1 MTDHSQA
8 RPEYYVAMLISG
20 LMRYASETFWPNI
33 EHLKR
38 LNPHSEYHA
47 YVAGSP
53 KGQFNFRDDIESTR
67 LLDAN
72 TTSTRTELQKLPP
85 LSIAQIHK
93 IYGSHLKGAS
103 LKDGPAEFK
112 LVLYVAQSSRLRLM
126 RWRMKHVWTLMAP
139 HMKTFNYKYVIWMRP
154 DTLLHFT
161 VPFDQVDIGE
171 DVHSLVGLP
180 NRDYD
185 FAWWGKPAAME
196 KAIEEY
202 DESVA
207 AKTCKCTRTHGV
219 GHPTKP
225 PDAQHLG
232 FAANS
237 ITDKACF
244 EKLLSVNEGSLLC
257 VFLQALWASRPN
269 RSVYL
274 VGYGASALYGRPPC
288 ASVCPP
294 GPASNLFGFKRTVG
308 PWTKCNTNLE
318 HPLECTFRK
327 PFWGP
332 FSVPYGGSNNIKNYA
347 HLNYYTGRIYNG
359 SSDAQ

>member
-112 LVLYVAQSSRLRLM
+112 RVLYVDQRSRLRLM

-207 AKTCKCTRTHGV
+207 AKTCKCARTRRGA
-219 GHPTKP
+219 KP

-232 FAANS
+232 FAANTIS
-237 ITDKACF
+237 YKACF
-244 EKLLSVNEGSLLC
+244 EPVLSVNVGSAIC

-318 HPLECTFRK
+318 HSLECTFRK

-359 SSDAQ
+359 SSDDQ